1 MKRRPLFLKFF
12 YTFFPVI
19 TIGVLLLILG
29 VNVSTHSFYETLIEQ
44 QLKDRTSNIFS
55 WLRKTELTPS
65 NIQYICS
72 ESSNKQRVR
81 ITIINSQGNVIGD
94 SHRAASSMD
103 NHNNR
108 PEIKEALSNGVGLA
122 TRYSNT
128 LQKDLMYYASSQ
140 KILNKTWV
148 VRVSIPIDEYSVIIS
163 DLQNKIILFGLI
175 VSVVLLY
182 LSYFISKQITAPIET
197 IRKSTEEYVKKMKM
211 SQPLEVPQTK
221 ELASLAISL
230 NKMAKEL
237 DKRIKQIQIEKEEK
251 ESLLSSMQEG
261 IIAINNNGKIIS
273 INDIASDYLNIK
285 KKKILKQHFSKIIK
299 HKKLLSII
307 ETSIEKESKNHH
319 VFEQEIAIKRHKKR
333 FFLINSSPLVGSN
346 KYKGVLIILNEIT
359 LRKQLE
365 KVRQD
370 FVANVSHELKTPIT
384 SIVASVEILDRDD
397 LTKNERDQFL
407 EKILNHTNRM
417 NAIIDDLLKLSKIES
432 QEEDDSIFLQ
442 EQDLFPILLGAKQDM
457 ENSSPNVLNSI
468 EIICNDD
475 VLVKGDSQLL
485 REAFLNLLENAGK
498 YGFPNTP
505 IQISVEKKKRLHIH
519 FDNKGNEIKEK
530 HWERIFQR
538 FYRVD
543 KSRDR
548 KAGGT
553 GLGLAIV
560 KHIIFVHQGEI
571 KVSFSE
577 NKKTRLTII
586 LPLVTK
592 GKIN

>member
-1 MKRRPLFLKFF
+1 MKRRPLFLKLF
-12 YTFFPVI
+12 YTFFPLI
-19 TIGVLLLILG
+19 TLGVLLLILV
-29 VNVSTHSFYETLIEQ
+29 VNISTQNFYKSLIEQ
-44 QLKDRTSNIFS
+44 QLKDRTSNIFN
-55 WLRKTELTPS
+55 WLKKTDLSEK
-65 NIQYICS
+65 NIQYICNK
-72 ESSNKQRVR
+72 SSNNKRVR
-81 ITIINSQGNVIGD
+81 ITIVNNRGTVVGD
-94 SHRAASSMD
+94 SHKTASLMD
-103 NHNNR
+103 NHLNR
-108 PEIKEALSNGVGLA
+108 PEIKEAISNGTGLE
-122 TRYSNT
+122 TRFSNT
-128 LQKDLMYYASSQ
+128 LQKELMYYASSEIVQ
-140 KILNKTWV
+140 KNTWI

-163 DLQNKIILFGLI
+163 DLQYKIILFGLV
-175 VSVVLLY
+175 VSFALLY
-182 LSYFISKQITAPIET
+182 LSYFISKQITAPIDNM
-197 IRKSTEEYVKKMKM
+197 RKKTEQYVSTLQT
-211 SQPLEVPQTK
+211 SRPLDIPKTK
-221 ELASLAISL
+221 ELASLALSL

-237 DKRIKQIQIEKEEK
+237 DERIKQIQDEKEDK

-261 IIAINNNGKIIS
+261 IIAINKKGKIIS
-273 INDIASDYLNIK
+273 INDIGIDYLNITTK
-285 KKKILKQHFSKIIK
+285 EILKQHFSKIIK

-307 ETSIEKESKNHH
+307 ETSIEKESKTHH

-333 FFLINSSPLVGSN
+333 FFLINSSPLVRSN
-346 KYKGVLIILNEIT
+346 NYKGVLIILNDIT

-442 EQDLFPILLGAKQDM
+442 EQDLFPILLGAKQDI
-457 ENSSPNVLNSI
+457 ENSSPNVLNNI

-505 IQISVEKKKRLHIH
+505 IQISAEKKKRLHIH

-530 HWERIFQR
+530 HWGRIFQR

-571 KVSFSE
+571 KVSSSE
-577 NKKTRLTII
+577 NKKTRFTIT
-586 LPLVTK
+586 LPLVSK
-592 GKIN
+592 G

>member
-12 YTFFPVI
+12 YTFVPVI
-19 TIGVLLLILG
+19 TLGVLFLILG
-29 VNVSTHSFYETLIEQ
+29 VNVSTHAFYKSLIEQ
-44 QLKDRTSNIFS
+44 QLKDRSSNIFS
-55 WLRKTELTPS
+55 WLKKTELTQP

-72 ESSNKQRVR
+72 QSSNNKRVR
-81 ITIINSQGNVIGD
+81 ITIINDQGRVIGD
-94 SHRAASSMD
+94 SHKTASFMD
-103 NHNNR
+103 NHSNR
-108 PEIKEALSNGVGLA
+108 PEIKEALSRGFGLA
-122 TRYSNT
+122 SRYSET
-128 LQKDLMYYASSQ
+128 LQKDLMYYASSE
-140 KILNKTWV
+140 KVLNNTWV

-163 DLQNKIILFGLI
+163 DLQKKIIWFGLI
-175 VSVVLLY
+175 VSIALLY

-197 IRKSTEEYVKKMKM
+197 IRKSTENYVNKMKM
-211 SQPLEVPQTK
+211 SRPLEVPQTK

-237 DKRIKQIQIEKEEK
+237 DKRIKQIKIEKEEK

-273 INDIASDYLNIK
+273 INNIAIDYLNIT
-285 KKKILKQHFSKIIK
+285 KKKILKQHFSNIIK
-299 HKKLLSII
+299 HKKILSII
-307 ETSIEKESKNHH
+307 ETSIEKQSKTHH
-319 VFEQEIAIKRHKKR
+319 VLEQEVAIKRHKKR
-333 FFLINSSPLVGSN
+333 FFLINSSPLVRSS
-346 KYKGVLIILNEIT
+346 KYKGVLIILNDIT
-359 LRKQLE
+359 LRRQLE

-397 LTKNERDQFL
+397 LTKSERDQFL

-442 EQDLFPILLGAKQDM
+442 EQDLFPILLGAKQDI
-457 ENSSPNVLNSI
+457 ENSSLNALNNI
-468 EIICNDD
+468 EIIYNDD
-475 VLVKGDSQLL
+475 VFVKGDSQLL
-485 REAFLNLLENAGK
+485 REAFLNLIENAGK

-505 IQISVEKKKRLHIH
+505 IQISVEKKTRLHIH

-560 KHIIFVHQGEI
+560 KHIIFIHQGEI

-586 LPLVTK
+586 LPLVSK
-592 GKIN
+592 G

>member
-1 MKRRPLFLKFF
+1 MKRRPLFLKLF
-12 YTFFPVI
+12 YTFFPLI
-19 TIGVLLLILG
+19 TLGVLLLILA
-29 VNVSTHSFYETLIEQ
+29 VNISTQNFYKSLIEQ
-44 QLKDRTSNIFS
+44 QLKDRTSNIFN
-55 WLRKTELTPS
+55 WLKKTDLSEK
-65 NIQYICS
+65 NIQYICNK
-72 ESSNKQRVR
+72 SSNNKRVR
-81 ITIINSQGNVIGD
+81 ITIVNNRGTVVGD
-94 SHRAASSMD
+94 SHKTASLMD
-103 NHNNR
+103 NHLNR
-108 PEIKEALSNGVGLA
+108 PEIKEAISNGTGLE
-122 TRYSNT
+122 TRFSNT
-128 LQKDLMYYASSQ
+128 LQKELMYYASSEIVQ
-140 KILNKTWV
+140 KNTWI

-163 DLQNKIILFGLI
+163 DLQYKIILFGLV
-175 VSVVLLY
+175 VSFALLY
-182 LSYFISKQITAPIET
+182 LSYFISKQITAPIDNM
-197 IRKSTEEYVKKMKM
+197 RKKTEQYVSTLQT
-211 SQPLEVPQTK
+211 SRPLDIPKTK
-221 ELASLAISL
+221 ELASLALSL

-237 DKRIKQIQIEKEEK
+237 DERIKQIQDEKEDK

-261 IIAINNNGKIIS
+261 IIAINKKGKIIS
-273 INDIASDYLNIK
+273 INDIGIDYLNITTK
-285 KKKILKQHFSKIIK
+285 EILKQHFSKIIK

-307 ETSIEKESKNHH
+307 ETSIEKESKTHH

-333 FFLINSSPLVGSN
+333 FFLINSSPLVRSN
-346 KYKGVLIILNEIT
+346 NYKGVLIILNDIT

-442 EQDLFPILLGAKQDM
+442 EQDLFPILLGAKQDI
-457 ENSSPNVLNSI
+457 ENSSPNVLNNI

-505 IQISVEKKKRLHIH
+505 IQISAEKKKRLHIH

-530 HWERIFQR
+530 HWGRIFQR

-571 KVSFSE
+571 KVSSSE
-577 NKKTRLTII
+577 NKKTRFTIT
-586 LPLVTK
+586 LPLVSK
-592 GKIN
+592 G

>member
-19 TIGVLLLILG
+19 TIGVLFLILG
-29 VNVSTHSFYETLIEQ
+29 VNVSTHSFYESLIEQ
-44 QLKDRTSNIFS
+44 QLKDRSSNIFS
-55 WLRKTELTPS
+55 WLRKTDLTQT

-72 ESSNKQRVR
+72 ESSNNQRVR
-81 ITIINSQGNVIGD
+81 ITIINVQGKVIGD
-94 SHRAASSMD
+94 SHRTASLMD
-103 NHNNR
+103 NHSNR
-108 PEIKEALSNGVGLA
+108 PEIKEALSNSVGLA

-128 LQKDLMYYASSQ
+128 LHKDLMYYASSQ
-140 KILNKTWV
+140 NILNKTWV

-182 LSYFISKQITAPIET
+182 LSYFISKQITAPIEI

-211 SQPLEVPQTK
+211 SRPLEVPQTK

-237 DKRIKQIQIEKEEK
+237 YKRIKQIKIEKKEK

-273 INDIASDYLNIK
+273 INDIASDYLNIT
-285 KKKILKQHFSKIIK
+285 KKKILKQHFSQIIK

-307 ETSIEKESKNHH
+307 ESSIEKESKVHH
-319 VFEQEIAIKRHKKR
+319 AFEQEIAIKRHKKR
-333 FFLINSSPLVGSN
+333 FFLINSSPLVRSN
-346 KYKGVLIILNEIT
+346 KYKGVLIILNDIT
-359 LRKQLE
+359 FRKQLE

-442 EQDLFPILLGAKQDM
+442 DQDLFPILLGAKQDI
-457 ENSSPNVLNSI
+457 ENSSPSVLNNI

-505 IQISVEKKKRLHIH
+505 IQISVKKKKRLHIH

-586 LPLVTK
+586 LPLVTR
-592 GKIN
+592 G

>member
-19 TIGVLLLILG
+19 TLGVLFLILG
-29 VNVSTHSFYETLIEQ
+29 VNVSTHAFYKSLIEQ
-44 QLKDRTSNIFS
+44 QLKDRSSNIFS
-55 WLRKTELTPS
+55 WLKKTELTQP

-72 ESSNKQRVR
+72 QSSNNKRVR
-81 ITIINSQGNVIGD
+81 ITIINDQGRVIGD
-94 SHRAASSMD
+94 SHKTASFMD
-103 NHNNR
+103 NHSNR
-108 PEIKEALSNGVGLA
+108 PEIKEALSRGFGLA
-122 TRYSNT
+122 SRYSET
-128 LQKDLMYYASSQ
+128 LQKDLMYYASSE
-140 KILNKTWV
+140 KVLNNTWV
-148 VRVSIPIDEYSVIIS
+148 VRVSIPVDEYSVIIS
-163 DLQNKIILFGLI
+163 DLQKKIIWFGLI
-175 VSVVLLY
+175 VSIALLY

-197 IRKSTEEYVKKMKM
+197 IRKSTENYVTKMKM
-211 SQPLEVPQTK
+211 SRPLEVPQTK

-237 DKRIKQIQIEKEEK
+237 DKRIKQIKIEKEEK

-273 INDIASDYLNIK
+273 INNIAIDYLNIT
-285 KKKILKQHFSKIIK
+285 KKKILKQHFSNIIK
-299 HKKLLSII
+299 HKKILSII
-307 ETSIEKESKNHH
+307 ETSIEKQSKTHH
-319 VFEQEIAIKRHKKR
+319 VLEQEIAIKRHKKR
-333 FFLINSSPLVGSN
+333 FFLINSSPLVRSS
-346 KYKGVLIILNEIT
+346 KYKGVLIILNDIT
-359 LRKQLE
+359 LRRQLE

-397 LTKNERDQFL
+397 LTKSERDQFL

-442 EQDLFPILLGAKQDM
+442 EQDLFPILLGAKQDI
-457 ENSSPNVLNSI
+457 ENSSLNALNNI
-468 EIICNDD
+468 EIIYNDD
-475 VLVKGDSQLL
+475 VFVKGDSQLL
-485 REAFLNLLENAGK
+485 REAFLNLIENAGK

-505 IQISVEKKKRLHIH
+505 IQISVEKKTRLHIH

-560 KHIIFVHQGEI
+560 KHIIFIHQGEI

-586 LPLVTK
+586 LPLVSK
-592 GKIN
+592 G

>member
-1 MKRRPLFLKFF
+1 MKRKPLFLKLF
-12 YTFFPVI
+12 YTFFPLI
-19 TIGVLLLILG
+19 TLGVLLLILA
-29 VNVSTHSFYETLIEQ
+29 VNISTQNFYKSLIEQ
-44 QLKDRTSNIFS
+44 QLKDRSSNIFN
-55 WLRKTELTPS
+55 WLKKTDLSEQ
-65 NIQYICS
+65 NIQYICNK
-72 ESSNKQRVR
+72 SSNNKRVR
-81 ITIINSQGNVIGD
+81 ITIVNNRGTVVGD
-94 SHRAASSMD
+94 SHKTASLMD
-103 NHNNR
+103 NHLNR
-108 PEIKEALSNGVGLA
+108 PEIKEAISNGTGLE
-122 TRYSNT
+122 TRFSNT
-128 LQKDLMYYASSQ
+128 LQKELMYYASSEIVQ
-140 KILNKTWV
+140 KNTWI

-163 DLQNKIILFGLI
+163 DLQYKIILFGLI
-175 VSVVLLY
+175 VSFALLY

-197 IRKSTEEYVKKMKM
+197 IRKSTEEYVKEMKM
-211 SQPLEVPQTK
+211 SRPLEVPQTK

-273 INDIASDYLNIK
+273 INDIASDYLNITK
-285 KKKILKQHFSKIIK
+285 KKVLKQHFSKIIK

-307 ETSIEKESKNHH
+307 ETSIEKESKTHH

-333 FFLINSSPLVGSN
+333 FFLINSSPLVRSN
-346 KYKGVLIILNEIT
+346 NYKGVLIILNDIT

-365 KVRQD
+365 QVRQD

-384 SIVASVEILDRDD
+384 SIVASIEILDRDD
-397 LTKNERDQFL
+397 LTKSERDQFL

-442 EQDLFPILLGAKQDM
+442 NQDLFPILLGAKQDM
-457 ENSSPNVLNSI
+457 ENSSPTVLNSI

-530 HWERIFQR
+530 HWERIFHR

-571 KVSFSE
+571 KVSSSE
-577 NKKTRLTII
+577 NKKTRFTII
-586 LPLVTK
+586 LPLVSK
-592 GKIN
+592 G

>member
-1 MKRRPLFLKFF
+1 M
-12 YTFFPVI
+12 
-19 TIGVLLLILG
+19 
-29 VNVSTHSFYETLIEQ
+29 
-44 QLKDRTSNIFS
+44 
-55 WLRKTELTPS
+55 
-65 NIQYICS
+65 
-72 ESSNKQRVR
+72 
-81 ITIINSQGNVIGD
+81 
-94 SHRAASSMD
+94 
-103 NHNNR
+103 
-108 PEIKEALSNGVGLA
+108 
-122 TRYSNT
+122 
-128 LQKDLMYYASSQ
+128 
-140 KILNKTWV
+140 
-148 VRVSIPIDEYSVIIS
+148 
-163 DLQNKIILFGLI
+163 
-175 VSVVLLY
+175 
-182 LSYFISKQITAPIET
+182 
-197 IRKSTEEYVKKMKM
+197 
-211 SQPLEVPQTK
+211 
-221 ELASLAISL
+221 
-230 NKMAKEL
+230 
-237 DKRIKQIQIEKEEK
+237 
-251 ESLLSSMQEG
+251 
-261 IIAINNNGKIIS
+261 
-273 INDIASDYLNIK
+273 
-285 KKKILKQHFSKIIK
+285 
-299 HKKLLSII
+299 
-307 ETSIEKESKNHH
+307 
-319 VFEQEIAIKRHKKR
+319 
-333 FFLINSSPLVGSN
+333 
-346 KYKGVLIILNEIT
+346 NEIT
-359 LRKQLE
+359 LKKQLE

-442 EQDLFPILLGAKQDM
+442 EQDLFPILLGAKQDI
-457 ENSSPNVLNSI
+457 ENSSPSVLNNI

-505 IQISVEKKKRLHIH
+505 IQISAEKKKRLHIH

-530 HWERIFQR
+530 HWGRIFQR

-577 NKKTRLTII
+577 NKKTRFTII
-586 LPLVTK
+586 LPLVSK
-592 GKIN
+592 G

>member
-19 TIGVLLLILG
+19 TLGVLLLTIV
-29 VNVSTHSFYETLIEQ
+29 VNVSTHSFYKSLIEQ
-44 QLKDRTSNIFS
+44 QLKDRSSNIFS
-55 WLRKTELTPS
+55 WLRKTDLTQT

-72 ESSNKQRVR
+72 ESSNNQRVR
-81 ITIINSQGNVIGD
+81 ITIINVQGKVIGD
-94 SHRAASSMD
+94 SHRTASLMD
-103 NHNNR
+103 NHSNR
-108 PEIKEALSNGVGLA
+108 PEIKEALSNGTGLA
-122 TRYSNT
+122 TRYSST
-128 LQKDLMYYASSQ
+128 LQKDLMYYAASENV
-140 KILNKTWV
+140 LNKTWI
-148 VRVSIPIDEYSVIIS
+148 VRVSIPVDEYSVIIS

-182 LSYFISKQITAPIET
+182 LSYFISKQITAPIDS

-211 SQPLEVPQTK
+211 SRPLEVPQTK

-237 DKRIKQIQIEKEEK
+237 DKRIKQIKIEKEEK
-251 ESLLSSMQEG
+251 ESFLSSMQEG
-261 IIAINNNGKIIS
+261 IIAIDNNGKIIS
-273 INDIASDYLNIK
+273 INDIASDYLNIT
-285 KKKILKQHFSKIIK
+285 KKKILKQNYSKIIK

-307 ETSIEKESKNHH
+307 ESSIEKESKVHH
-319 VFEQEIAIKRHKKR
+319 AFEQEIAIKRHKKR
-333 FFLINSSPLVGSN
+333 FFLINSSPLVRSN
-346 KYKGVLIILNEIT
+346 NYKGVLIILNDIT
-359 LRKQLE
+359 FRKQLE

-442 EQDLFPILLGAKQDM
+442 EQDLFPILLGAKQDI
-457 ENSSPNVLNSI
+457 ENSSPSVLNNI

-505 IQISVEKKKRLHIH
+505 IQISAEKKKRLHIH

-530 HWERIFQR
+530 NWGRIFQR

-577 NKKTRLTII
+577 NKKTRFTII
-586 LPLVTK
+586 LPLVSK
-592 GKIN
+592 G